1 MGIDLIHN
9 FLKWIFVSYK
19 CYISIELTFLKELKL
34 IRQANEKSDICHYW
48 HILNKGFKF
57 QLYVCNRYHDLVM
70 MSMNLAIL
78 LFDTLKVLIIA
89 CCEISKSETINLMQN
104 IDLTK
109 KSGC

>member
-1 MGIDLIHN
+1 MLYFDRIDVSKGIEVN
-9 FLKWIFVSYK
+9 KTSKW
-19 CYISIELTFLKELKL
+19 KEC
-34 IRQANEKSDICHYW
+34 DICHYW
-48 HILNKGFKF
+48 HILNKGCKF

-89 CCEISKSETINLMQN
+89 CWKISKSETINLMQN

-109 KSGC
+109 KKRLLAELAKVRPQT